1 MFLKLLHQCF
11 LLGLRTPFLK
21 VGWNRQFLMMKEFG
35 FVYDSSLVA
44 PAFTTAPLWP
54 YTLDF
59 KIPHACV
66 GNNNCPS
73 RSYPGVWEMV
83 MNQLEVDDVSC
94 VYVDQCPSNLSG
106 DDIFLMFMHNFKR
119 HYSTNRAPLGLY
131 FHSTW
136 FKRQE
141 YMEAFSKFLD
151 YVLKLPDVYFVT
163 NHQAIG
169 WLKDPTPNE
178 QLLKFEPWQC
188 KARNFEP
195 HEITCTYP
203 NSCKLHSRVLQQ
215 DRYLKTCNEC
225 PAEYPWIRN
234 EFGLN

>member
-1 MFLKLLHQCF
+1 MI
-11 LLGLRTPFLK
+11 GLRTPFLK

-44 PAFTTAPLWP
+44 PAFTNPPLWP
-54 YTLDF
+54 YTLDY
-59 KIPHACV
+59 KIPHSCV
-66 GNNNCPS
+66 GNNHCPS

-83 MNQLEVDDVSC
+83 MNQLEVDEVSC
-94 VYVDQCPSNLSG
+94 VYVDQCPANLSG
-106 DDIFLMFMHNFKR
+106 DDIFHMFMHNFKR
-119 HYSTNRAPLGLY
+119 HYSSNRAPLGLY

-141 YMEAFSKFLD
+141 YMDAFSKFLD

-163 NHQAIG
+163 NHQAIS
-169 WLKDPTPNE
+169 WLKEPTPSS
-178 QLLKFEPWQC
+178 QLASFQPWQC
-188 KARNFEP
+188 KARQFEP
-195 HEITCTYP
+195 HEVTCVYP

-225 PAEYPWIRN
+225 PSEYPWIRN